1 MFLNLDL
8 KHEMS
13 LRLYQVHVGLADWI
27 KQPLMMLEVRGSNRT
42 SLRLRISLLYLE
54 ALETPQG
61 AGRTS

>member
-1 MFLNLDL
+1 MFLNLDP

-27 KQPLMMLEVRGSNRT
+27 KQSRFGART
-42 SLRLRISLLYLE
+42 PLRLRISLLYLE